1 MDATAG
7 GWGEDGDADW
17 GAEGMAETGGERV
30 WDDEPLNDRPL
41 YDGRRVRDPYQR
53 GGGYSRISEDRWDAI
68 QRAYAAGEPGASVC
82 RRFGLAR
89 STLYA
94 RARDEG
100 WLRQDQDQYQ
110 DQADPLDYGFEADG
124 ADAPVDLEAETA
136 AGLCDY
142 GLLAGHARVRMQRAI
157 LAGRG
162 VEAGRW
168 MRLHAQLTAMAQ
180 AEEAMKAETEA
191 QTLSPPSAEAAPA
204 PAPKPAAPQP
214 PAAQPPAPKRRSGPK
229 PLSDCDRFEVLERQM
244 KALTDL
250 ERSFAGLDLSN
261 PVYRRLL
268 EKAVK
273 AVVLMGP
280 DPVDPAPDQ
289 PDQPDTSD
297 TSDTVFFTPVPS

>member
-1 MDATAG
+1 
-7 GWGEDGDADW
+7 
-17 GAEGMAETGGERV
+17 
-30 WDDEPLNDRPL
+30 
-41 YDGRRVRDPYQR
+41 VRDPYQR

-100 WLRQDQDQYQ
+100 WLRQDQDQTE
-110 DQADPLDYGFEADG
+110 PLDYGFEADG

-180 AEEAMKAETEA
+180 AEEAMKAAAKAEAEA
-191 QTLSPPSAEAAPA
+191 QTPSPPSAEAAPA
-204 PAPKPAAPQP
+204 PAPKPAAP
-214 PAAQPPAPKRRSGPK
+214 QPPAPKRRSGPK

-280 DPVDPAPDQ
+280 DPVDPAPDTS
-289 PDQPDTSD
+289 DQPDTSD
-297 TSDTVFFTPVPS
+297 TSDSVFSTPVPS

>member
-7 GWGEDGDADW
+7 GWGQDGDGDW
-17 GAEGMAETGGERV
+17 GAEGMAETGAERA
-30 WDDEPLNDRPL
+30 WDDDPLNDRPL

-100 WLRQDQDQYQ
+100 WLRQDQDQ
-110 DQADPLDYGFEADG
+110 DQTEPLDYGFEADG

-180 AEEAMKAETEA
+180 AEEAAKAEAEA

-204 PAPKPAAPQP
+204 PK
-214 PAAQPPAPKRRSGPK
+214 PPAPKRRSGPK

-273 AVVLMGP
+273 AVILMGP

-297 TSDTVFFTPVPS
+297 TSDSVFSTPVPS

>member
-1 MDATAG
+1 MEATAG
-7 GWGEDGDADW
+7 GWDEDWPPEGTE
-17 GAEGMAETGGERV
+17 GAAQAV
-30 WDDEPLNDRPL
+30 WDDEPRTDRPL

-100 WLRQDQDQYQ
+100 WLRQDQ
-110 DQADPLDYGFEADG
+110 AETEPLDHGFEAGETDE
-124 ADAPVDLEAETA
+124 PVDLEAETA

-142 GLLAGHARVRMQRAI
+142 GLLAGHARVRMQRAV

-180 AEEAMKAETEA
+180 AEAAAKAEAEA
-191 QTLSPPSAEAAPA
+191 QTQSPPSAQAAPA
-204 PAPKPAAPQP
+204 PALAPKPPAP
-214 PAAQPPAPKRRSGPK
+214 QPPAPKRRSGPK
-229 PLSDCDRFEVLERQM
+229 PLSDCDPFEVLERQTQ
-244 KALTDL
+244 ALNDL
-250 ERSFAGLDLSN
+250 ERSFAGLDLSD

-268 EKAVK
+268 EKGLEAV
-273 AVVLMGP
+273 ALMGGP
-280 DPVDPAPDQ
+280 DPVDPA

-297 TSDTVFFTPVPS
+297 TSDTVFPAPVPG

>member
-1 MDATAG
+1 MEATAG
-7 GWGEDGDADW
+7 GWDEDWRPDGTEA
-17 GAEGMAETGGERV
+17 AAQAA

-110 DQADPLDYGFEADG
+110 DQTEPLDHGFEADG
-124 ADAPVDLEAETA
+124 ADEPVDLEAETA

-180 AEEAMKAETEA
+180 AEEAMKAAAKAQAEA
-191 QTLSPPSAEAAPA
+191 QTPSPPSAEAAPA
-204 PAPKPAAPQP
+204 PAPAPKPA
-214 PAAQPPAPKRRSGPK
+214 APKRRSGPK
-229 PLSDCDRFEVLERQM
+229 PLSDCDQFEVLERQM

-297 TSDTVFFTPVPS
+297 TSDSVFSTPVPG

>member
-1 MDATAG
+1 MEATAG
-7 GWGEDGDADW
+7 GWGEDGGADW
-17 GAEGMAETGGERV
+17 GAEGMAETGAERA

-100 WLRQDQDQYQ
+100 WLRQDQ
-110 DQADPLDYGFEADG
+110 AETEPLDYGFEAG
-124 ADAPVDLEAETA
+124 EADEPVDLEAETA

-142 GLLAGHARVRMQRAI
+142 GLLAAHARVRMQRAI

-180 AEEAMKAETEA
+180 AEAAAKAEAA
-191 QTLSPPSAEAAPA
+191 QAATAPA
-204 PAPKPAAPQP
+204 PALAPK
-214 PAAQPPAPKRRSGPK
+214 PPAPRPPAPRRRSGPK
-229 PLSDCDRFEVLERQM
+229 PLSDCDPFEVLERQTQ
-244 KALTDL
+244 ALNDL
-250 ERSFAGLDLSN
+250 ERSFAGLDLSD

-268 EKAVK
+268 EKGLEAV
-273 AVVLMGP
+273 ALMGGP

-289 PDQPDTSD
+289 PDTPD
-297 TSDTVFFTPVPS
+297 TSDTVFSTPVPG

>member
-17 GAEGMAETGGERV
+17 GAEGMAETGAERA
-30 WDDEPLNDRPL
+30 WDDDPLNDRPL

-100 WLRQDQDQYQ
+100 WLRQDQDQTE
-110 DQADPLDYGFEADG
+110 PLDYGFEADG
-124 ADAPVDLEAETA
+124 ADEPVDLEAETA

-214 PAAQPPAPKRRSGPK
+214 PAAQPPAAKRRSGPK

-289 PDQPDTSD
+289 PDTSD
-297 TSDTVFFTPVPS
+297 TSDSVFSTPVPS

>member
-1 MDATAG
+1 
-7 GWGEDGDADW
+7 DW
-17 GAEGMAETGGERV
+17 GAEGMTETGGERA

-82 RRFGLAR
+82 RRVGPAR
-89 STLYA
+89 ATLYA

-100 WLRQDQDQYQ
+100 WLRQDQ
-110 DQADPLDYGFEADG
+110 AETEPLDYGFEAG
-124 ADAPVDLEAETA
+124 EADAPVDLEAETA

-180 AEEAMKAETEA
+180 AEEAMKAAAKAEAEA
-191 QTLSPPSAEAAPA
+191 QTPSPPSAEAAPA
-204 PAPKPAAPQP
+204 PAPQP

-280 DPVDPAPDQ
+280 DPVDPAPDR

-297 TSDTVFFTPVPS
+297 TSDTSDTVFSTPVPS

>member
-1 MDATAG
+1 
-7 GWGEDGDADW
+7 
-17 GAEGMAETGGERV
+17 
-30 WDDEPLNDRPL
+30 
-41 YDGRRVRDPYQR
+41 
-53 GGGYSRISEDRWDAI
+53 
-68 QRAYAAGEPGASVC
+68 AGE
-82 RRFGLAR
+82 
-89 STLYA
+89 
-94 RARDEG
+94 
-100 WLRQDQDQYQ
+100 
-110 DQADPLDYGFEADG
+110 

-180 AEEAMKAETEA
+180 AEEAMKAAAKAEAEA
-191 QTLSPPSAEAAPA
+191 QTLSPPSAEAA
-204 PAPKPAAPQP
+204 
-214 PAAQPPAPKRRSGPK
+214 PAPKRRSGPK

-289 PDQPDTSD
+289 PDTSD
-297 TSDTVFFTPVPS
+297 TSDTVFSTPVPG

>member
-7 GWGEDGDADW
+7 GWGEVGGADW
-17 GAEGMAETGGERV
+17 GGEGTAETGAERV

-100 WLRQDQDQYQ
+100 WLRQDQDQTE
-110 DQADPLDYGFEADG
+110 PLDYGFEAG
-124 ADAPVDLEAETA
+124 ETDAPVDLEAETA

-180 AEEAMKAETEA
+180 AEEAMKAAAKAQAEA
-191 QTLSPPSAEAAPA
+191 QTPSPPSAEAAPA
-204 PAPKPAAPQP
+204 PAPKPAAP
-214 PAAQPPAPKRRSGPK
+214 QPPAPKRRSGPK

-268 EKAVK
+268 EKAVN

-280 DPVDPAPDQ
+280 DPVEPAPDTS
-289 PDQPDTSD
+289 DTSD
-297 TSDTVFFTPVPS
+297 TSDTVFSTPVPS

>member
-17 GAEGMAETGGERV
+17 GAEGTETGAERV

-100 WLRQDQDQYQ
+100 WLRQDQDQTE
-110 DQADPLDYGFEADG
+110 PLDYGFEADG

-180 AEEAMKAETEA
+180 AEEAMKAAAKAEAEA
-191 QTLSPPSAEAAPA
+191 QTPSPPSAEAAPA
-204 PAPKPAAPQP
+204 PAPKPAAP
-214 PAAQPPAPKRRSGPK
+214 QPPAPKRRSGPK

-280 DPVDPAPDQ
+280 DPVDPAPDTS
-289 PDQPDTSD
+289 DQPDTSD
-297 TSDTVFFTPVPS
+297 TSDSVFSTPVPS

>member
-1 MDATAG
+1 MEATAG
-7 GWGEDGDADW
+7 GWGEDGGADW
-17 GAEGMAETGGERV
+17 GAEGRETGAERV

-100 WLRQDQDQYQ
+100 WLRQDQDQ
-110 DQADPLDYGFEADG
+110 AEPLDHGFEADG
-124 ADAPVDLEAETA
+124 ADEPVDLEAETA

-180 AEEAMKAETEA
+180 AEEAARAEA
-191 QTLSPPSAEAAPA
+191 QPDDPAQAAPA
-204 PAPKPAAPQP
+204 PAPKPPAPQP
-214 PAAQPPAPKRRSGPK
+214 PAPRRRSGPK
-229 PLSDCDRFEVLERQM
+229 PLSECDQFEVLERQM

-268 EKAVK
+268 EKALK
-273 AVVLMGP
+273 AVALMGGP
-280 DPVDPAPDQ
+280 DPVDPAPDQPDQ

-297 TSDTVFFTPVPS
+297 TSDTVFSTPVPG

>member
-7 GWGEDGDADW
+7 GWNEDGDADW
-17 GAEGMAETGGERV
+17 GAEGMAEPGAERA
-30 WDDEPLNDRPL
+30 WDDDPLNDRPL

-100 WLRQDQDQYQ
+100 WLRQDQ
-110 DQADPLDYGFEADG
+110 AETEPLDHGFEAG
-124 ADAPVDLEAETA
+124 ETDAPVDLEAETA

-180 AEEAMKAETEA
+180 AEEAAKAEAEA

-204 PAPKPAAPQP
+204 PK
-214 PAAQPPAPKRRSGPK
+214 PPAPKRRSGPK
-229 PLSDCDRFEVLERQM
+229 PLSDCDPFEVLERQTQ
-244 KALTDL
+244 ALNDL

-297 TSDTVFFTPVPS
+297 TSDTVFSTPVPS

>member
-1 MDATAG
+1 MEATAG
-7 GWGEDGDADW
+7 GWDEDWRPDGTEA
-17 GAEGMAETGGERV
+17 AAQAA

-53 GGGYSRISEDRWDAI
+53 GGGYNRISEDRWDAI

-100 WLRQDQDQYQ
+100 WLRQDQDQHQ
-110 DQADPLDYGFEADG
+110 DQAEPLDHGFEAG
-124 ADAPVDLEAETA
+124 EADTPVDLEAETA
-136 AGLCDY
+136 AGLSDY

-168 MRLHAQLTAMAQ
+168 MRLHAQLRAMAQ
-180 AEEAMKAETEA
+180 AEEAARAEA
-191 QTLSPPSAEAAPA
+191 QPDDPAQAAPAPA

-214 PAAQPPAPKRRSGPK
+214 PAPRRRSGPK

-268 EKAVK
+268 ENAVK

-280 DPVDPAPDQ
+280 DPVDPAPDTS
-289 PDQPDTSD
+289 DQPDTSD
-297 TSDTVFFTPVPS
+297 TSDTVFSTPVTS

>member
-1 MDATAG
+1 MEATAG
-7 GWGEDGDADW
+7 GWDEDWRPEGPEP
-17 GAEGMAETGGERV
+17 GAERA

-100 WLRQDQDQYQ
+100 WLRQDQDQTE
-110 DQADPLDYGFEADG
+110 PLDHGFEADG

-180 AEEAMKAETEA
+180 AEAAAKAEAEA
-191 QTLSPPSAEAAPA
+191 QTLNPPSAQAATAPA
-204 PAPKPAAPQP
+204 PALAPKPPAPQP
-214 PAAQPPAPKRRSGPK
+214 PAPRRRSGPK
-229 PLSDCDRFEVLERQM
+229 PLSDCDPFEVLERQTQ
-244 KALTDL
+244 ALNDL
-250 ERSFAGLDLSN
+250 ERSFAGLDLSD

-268 EKAVK
+268 EKGLEAV
-273 AVVLMGP
+273 ALMGGP

-289 PDQPDTSD
+289 PDTPD
-297 TSDTVFFTPVPS
+297 TSDTVFSTPVPS

>member
-1 MDATAG
+1 M
-7 GWGEDGDADW
+7 
-17 GAEGMAETGGERV
+17 
-30 WDDEPLNDRPL
+30 
-41 YDGRRVRDPYQR
+41 
-53 GGGYSRISEDRWDAI
+53 
-68 QRAYAAGEPGASVC
+68 
-82 RRFGLAR
+82 
-89 STLYA
+89 
-94 RARDEG
+94 
-100 WLRQDQDQYQ
+100 
-110 DQADPLDYGFEADG
+110 
-124 ADAPVDLEAETA
+124 DLEAETA

-180 AEEAMKAETEA
+180 AEEAMKAAAKAQAEA
-191 QTLSPPSAEAAPA
+191 QTLSPPSAEAAPR
-204 PAPKPAAPQP
+204 P
-214 PAAQPPAPKRRSGPK
+214 PAAQPPAAKRRSGPK

-289 PDQPDTSD
+289 PDTSD
-297 TSDTVFFTPVPS
+297 TSDSVFSTPVPS

>member
-7 GWGEDGDADW
+7 GWGEDGDGDW
-17 GAEGMAETGGERV
+17 GAEGMAEPGAERA

-100 WLRQDQDQYQ
+100 WLRQDQDQTE
-110 DQADPLDYGFEADG
+110 PLDHGFEAG
-124 ADAPVDLEAETA
+124 EADAPVDLEAETA

-180 AEEAMKAETEA
+180 AEEAAKAEAEA

-204 PAPKPAAPQP
+204 PK
-214 PAAQPPAPKRRSGPK
+214 PPAPKRRSGPK

-280 DPVDPAPDQ
+280 DPVDPAPDTS
-289 PDQPDTSD
+289 DQPDTSD
-297 TSDTVFFTPVPS
+297 TSDSVFSTPVPS

>member
-7 GWGEDGDADW
+7 GWDQDGDGDW
-17 GAEGMAETGGERV
+17 GAEGMAETGAERA

-100 WLRQDQDQYQ
+100 WLRQDQAE
-110 DQADPLDYGFEADG
+110 ADPLDHGFEAG
-124 ADAPVDLEAETA
+124 ETDAPVDLEAETA

-180 AEEAMKAETEA
+180 AEAAAKAEAEA

-204 PAPKPAAPQP
+204 PK
-214 PAAQPPAPKRRSGPK
+214 PPAPKRRSGPK
-229 PLSDCDRFEVLERQM
+229 PLSDCDPFEVLERQM

-280 DPVDPAPDQ
+280 DPVDPAPDTS
-289 PDQPDTSD
+289 DQPDTSD
-297 TSDTVFFTPVPS
+297 TSDSVFSTPVPS

>member
-7 GWGEDGDADW
+7 GWNEDGDADW
-17 GAEGMAETGGERV
+17 GAEGMAEPGAERA
-30 WDDEPLNDRPL
+30 WDDDPLNDRPR

-100 WLRQDQDQYQ
+100 WLRQDQ
-110 DQADPLDYGFEADG
+110 AETDPLDHGFEAG
-124 ADAPVDLEAETA
+124 ETDAAVDLEAETA

-180 AEEAMKAETEA
+180 AEEAAKAEAEA

-204 PAPKPAAPQP
+204 PK
-214 PAAQPPAPKRRSGPK
+214 PPAPKRRSGPK
-229 PLSDCDRFEVLERQM
+229 PLSDCDPFEVLERQTQ
-244 KALTDL
+244 ALNDL

-297 TSDTVFFTPVPS
+297 TSDTVLSTPVPS

>member
-7 GWGEDGDADW
+7 GWNEDGDGDW
-17 GAEGMAETGGERV
+17 GAEGMAEPGAERA

-110 DQADPLDYGFEADG
+110 DQAEPLDHGFEADG

-180 AEEAMKAETEA
+180 AQETARAEA
-191 QTLSPPSAEAAPA
+191 QPDDPTQAAPAPA
-204 PAPKPAAPQP
+204 PAPKPPAPQP
-214 PAAQPPAPKRRSGPK
+214 PAPRRRSGPK

-280 DPVDPAPDQ
+280 DPVDPAPDTS
-289 PDQPDTSD
+289 DTSD
-297 TSDTVFFTPVPS
+297 TSDSVFSTPVPS

>member
-7 GWGEDGDADW
+7 GWGQDGAADW
-17 GAEGMAETGGERV
+17 GAEGMAGTGAERA

-100 WLRQDQDQYQ
+100 WLRQDQ
-110 DQADPLDYGFEADG
+110 AEAEPLDYGFDPDG

-180 AEEAMKAETEA
+180 AEAAAKAEAEA
-191 QTLSPPSAEAAPA
+191 QTQSPPSAQAGPA
-204 PAPKPAAPQP
+204 PAPGLAPKP
-214 PAAQPPAPKRRSGPK
+214 PAPQPPAPKRRSGPK
-229 PLSDCDRFEVLERQM
+229 PLSDCDPFEVLERQM

-268 EKAVK
+268 EKGLEAV
-273 AVVLMGP
+273 ALMGGP
-280 DPVDPAPDQ
+280 DPVDPA

-297 TSDTVFFTPVPS
+297 TSDTVFPAPVPG